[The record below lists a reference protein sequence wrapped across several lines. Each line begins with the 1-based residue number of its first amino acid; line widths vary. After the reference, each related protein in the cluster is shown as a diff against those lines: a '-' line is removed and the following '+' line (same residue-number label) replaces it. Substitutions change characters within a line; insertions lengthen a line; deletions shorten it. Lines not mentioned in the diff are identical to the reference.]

1 MCWVQRVVGMALRYD
16 ELRGED
22 ERHPIFVVGL
32 VAPVCLSVCVCVCER
47 EIGVTLRLVLC
58 IPAVQANAHRIGTI
72 RHTEQF
78 RRHEER
84 VIAMRQ
90 ARTPNGKPV

>member
-1 MCWVQRVVGMALRYD
+1 MALRYD

-22 ERHPIFVVGL
+22 ERHPIFVVGV
-32 VAPVCLSVCVCVCER
+32 VAPVCVCAHAER
-47 EIGVTLRLVLC
+47 HHIAAVFGWLFHT
-58 IPAVQANAHRIGTI
+58 VQANAHRIGTI

-90 ARTPNGKPV
+90 ARTPNGKPVYVCVVLA

>member
-1 MCWVQRVVGMALRYD
+1 MALRYD

-32 VAPVCLSVCVCVCER
+32 VAPVCACVCTA
-47 EIGVTLRLVLC
+47 IGVTLRLVLC
-58 IPAVQANAHRIGTI
+58 IHTVQANAHRIGTI

-90 ARTPNGKPV
+90 ARTPNGKPVYVCVVLA